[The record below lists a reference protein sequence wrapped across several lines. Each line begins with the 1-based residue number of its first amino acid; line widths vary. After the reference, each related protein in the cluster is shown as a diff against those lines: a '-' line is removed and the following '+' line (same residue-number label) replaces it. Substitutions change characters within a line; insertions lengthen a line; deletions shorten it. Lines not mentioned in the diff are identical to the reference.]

1 LFCFFAEKC
10 VCGPN
15 VRPHQWTSRCR
26 CSTALSLLQEVYI
39 EIENIPPTAS
49 VLLEHTKR
57 AAFQLSHIWGQC
69 QAICS
74 HARWLGLEEVWWTM
88 ESCMDHTTLDRQGFY
103 YELPSCKCKKTCKGN
118 CKCHRANLQ
127 CTSLNHCELV
137 MDSVME
143 TELTARPDTNSG
155 LHYKPMYM
163 YRGQLS
169 WIQIC
174 SYTYSL
180 PEKVSHSY
188 CYSNCLRFKTVDLR
202 NYVLTVAILES
213 SMAGI
218 GY

>member
-1 LFCFFAEKC
+1 MQHGAISSPRSLYRDRKHSSNSISSVRAHGESRI
-10 VCGPN
+10 PT
-15 VRPHQWTSRCR
+15 RPH
-26 CSTALSLLQEVYI
+26 LG
-39 EIENIPPTAS
+39 S
-49 VLLEHTKR
+49 VP
-57 AAFQLSHIWGQC
+57 SC

-103 YELPSCKCKKTCKGN
+103 YELPSCKCKTTCKGN
-118 CKCHRANLQ
+118 CKCHRANPQ

-169 WIQIC
+169 WIQIR

-213 SMAGI
+213 NMAGI